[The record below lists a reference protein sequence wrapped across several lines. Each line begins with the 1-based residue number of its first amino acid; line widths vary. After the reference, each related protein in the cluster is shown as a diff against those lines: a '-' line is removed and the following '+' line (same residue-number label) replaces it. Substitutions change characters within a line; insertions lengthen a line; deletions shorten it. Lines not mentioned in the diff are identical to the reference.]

1 MLLVALQKFVDIH
14 HISGI
19 TDSSIYVMR
28 YLKLACD
35 STVLLGLIQ
44 QLFFPISFSMA
55 RVSIGT
61 LMIVCWL
68 INFLLSFSDHVYSV
82 NHAFT
87 VFKYFN
93 WITLALSL
101 VIFMSMF
108 FEPSPII
115 SLILPYRVLNRKVKK
130 TDEELLEDAVEN
142 ECKKKKMVGVD
153 LESGNSAGSYIE
165 DGERGEGSEEN
176 AVDSE
181 DSNEDAF
188 TTKIPSQKTT
198 TSSSSSKQIPKI
210 TIHSDEAA
218 AI

>member
-19 TDSSIYVMR
+19 IDSSITVMR

-44 QLFFPISFSMA
+44 QLFFPISFSVA
-55 RVSIGT
+55 RVSLGT

-68 INFLLSFSDHVYSV
+68 ISILISFSDHVYSIK
-82 NHAFT
+82 HAFT

-101 VIFMSMF
+101 MIFMSMF

-130 TDEELLEDAVEN
+130 TDEELLEDAVKN
-142 ECKKKKMVGVD
+142 ECKKRKNVVD
-153 LESGNSAGSYIE
+153 LESGNAGSCIE
-165 DGERGEGSEEN
+165 DGEGGEEN
-176 AVDSE
+176 AE
-181 DSNEDAF
+181 DANEDTC
-188 TTKIPSQKTT
+188 TTQIPSQKTT
-198 TSSSSSKQIPKI
+198 TSSSSKQIPKI
-210 TIHSDEAA
+210 TIHSDETAETQSVV
-218 AI
+218 